1 MYNPNLPPSPSDK
14 NINEIQTNLDPMK
27 RAVKEIIKNGTNPF
41 EIGGGLDKKLIA
53 CQEMISSGELI
64 ITYSDPEKNGEQ
76 ELNSET
82 DGGALHT
89 ALEVIKNGGFSNVK
103 FELINKVVSHLLK
116 VMKNTDN
123 FDLEKSGFDPENP
136 NVIEAWRQFCE
147 FKEEEKQVLSKR
159 AETVI
164 GIALSDEN
172 PLIIANHTGN
182 LSHEQKEI
190 FQSELFMHLTSVVI
204 NDYQN
209 GTPID
214 ISVVVWSGS
223 ETKVLTAIDLLNDF
237 RTNAIL
243 NSIVSGE
250 KQILSIIPAKKE
262 TVSQAPQQ
270 PQPSPEAQ
278 KSDLDN
284 FLAEA
289 MRNPNQISNL
299 NLNELINYFSRLNP
313 AQNPRE
319 IQSLNSNYDKL
330 ADLRIPR
337 SDGGFTTGKLLATDP
352 QDYKL
357 VVFKDKDGKY
367 AFKIL

>member
-1 MYNPNLPPSPSDK
+1 MSNPNLPPSPSDK
-14 NINEIQTNLDPMK
+14 NTNEIPTNLDSMK
-27 RAVKEIIKNGTNPF
+27 RAVENIIKNGTNPF
-41 EIGGGLDKKLIA
+41 EIGGGFEAKVKA
-53 CQEMISSGELI
+53 CEEMISSGELI
-64 ITYSDPEKNGEQ
+64 IKYSDPGEQ
-76 ELNSET
+76 VLNSET
-82 DGGALHT
+82 EESLLQT
-89 ALEVIKNGGFSNVK
+89 ALEAIKNSGFSNVK
-103 FELINKVVSHLLK
+103 FELINKAVSHLLGK
-116 VMKNTDN
+116 MKTTPHFN
-123 FDLEKSGFDPENP
+123 LEKSGFDPENP

-147 FKEEEKQVLSKR
+147 FKEEEQQVLSER

-164 GIALSDEN
+164 GIFLDKNE
-172 PLIIANHTGN
+172 PLKIADHTKN
-182 LSHEQKEI
+182 LYEEQKRI

-204 NDYQN
+204 NSYQN

-223 ETKVLTAIDLLNDF
+223 ETKVLTARDLFNLG
-237 RTNAIL
+237 TNL
-243 NSIVSGE
+243 TPNSNLSEIE
-250 KQILSIIPAKKE
+250 ILSIIPAKKE
-262 TVSQAPQQ
+262 TVSPAPQQ

>member
-41 EIGGGLDKKLIA
+41 EIGGGLDKKLIV

-82 DGGALHT
+82 DSGALHT

-136 NVIEAWRQFCE
+136 NVKEAFYR
-147 FKEEEKQVLSKR
+147 FKAKEKRVISKR

-164 GIALSDEN
+164 GIFLDKNE
-172 PLIIANHTGN
+172 PLKIADHTKN
-182 LSHEQKEI
+182 LYEEQKRI

-204 NDYQN
+204 NSYQN